1 MKWLISVWGD
11 PSGWKEVEY
20 HYKGKSIKSANHLGL
35 VQNVENPNETLIMV
49 GDSLAYSSV
58 IGKEEITYEELKE
71 KLKNYIRK
79 QYFEKFH
86 IKSAKLVILPGG
98 KGTYKRKIGP
108 NSWEYLTIDGESKD
122 LKFITLWYLIQLL
135 EKNLNKIFE
144 KRRLEVIF
152 DTSHGWNFV
161 PITVY
166 QTLWL
171 VLEILSFFGIDVIF
185 KMIATEPFVDGNTPL
200 NVVEIEERRVPFN
213 LYGFKT
219 REGYKSALR
228 PTEYGKK
235 TGKLLGTLLGELKR
249 FINYEYK
256 GAVVNDIPL
265 IVGAFYNGLPLA
277 VKTFYTPA
285 EQIKPLIDKLFEIY
299 TKGIEISFEDNK
311 TTIRRALSF
320 SPYTEVLFISYLYNL
335 LTEVIGNSCFL
346 KREEITI
353 RELREFAC
361 KLFGKD
367 EKKLIAITKELGDCE
382 GKTKGF
388 IVKKVEE
395 VSKNGGNL
403 NGWIRLKELTE
414 DEKEEKEE
422 NEDIKK
428 EEAKKESIA
437 ERNFLA
443 HAGLSRAEIEIKCA
457 GKDIYIRYNPCTPNK
472 LKEIKKWIQK
482 GLTEIV

>member
-1 MKWLISVWGD
+1 MKWLISIWGD

-35 VQNVENPNETLIMV
+35 VQSVENPNKTLIMV
-49 GDSLAYSSV
+49 GDSLAYPSV
-58 IGKEEITYEELKE
+58 VGKENITYKKLKE
-71 KLKNYIRK
+71 KLKK
-79 QYFEKFH
+79 H
-86 IKSAKLVILPGG
+86 IKEQFLKKFLLESAELVVLPGG
-98 KGTYKRKIGP
+98 KGTYKRRIGS
-108 NSWEYLTIDGESKD
+108 NTWEYLTIDGESKD
-122 LKFITLWYLIQLL
+122 LKFIALWYLIQLL
-135 EKNLNKIFE
+135 EENLNKLFE
-144 KRRLEVIF
+144 KGRLEVIF
-152 DTSHGWNFV
+152 DASHGWNFV

-171 VLEILSFFGIDVIF
+171 VLEILSFFGVDVTF
-185 KMIATEPFVDGNTPL
+185 KMIATEPFIDGNTPL

-228 PTEYGKK
+228 PTEYGRK

-277 VKTFYTPA
+277 VKTFYTPT

-299 TKGIEISFEDNK
+299 TKGIEISFDIK
-311 TTIRRALSF
+311 RALSF
-320 SPYTEVLFISYLYNL
+320 SLYTEILFISYLYNL
-335 LTEVIGNSCFL
+335 LTEAVGNSDFL
-346 KREEITI
+346 RKEETSIK
-353 RELREFAC
+353 ELRKFAC

-382 GKTKGF
+382 GKTKGE
-388 IVKKVEE
+388 IVLVIEKALKEKKDLSNWV
-395 VSKNGGNL
+395 
-403 NGWIRLKELTE
+403 RLKELTTNE
-414 DEKEEKEE
+414 TEEKEG
-422 NEDIKK
+422 NANIKK
-428 EEAKKESIA
+428 GEARKESIA

-457 GKDIYIRYNPCTPNK
+457 GNDIFIRYKPDR
-472 LKEIKKWIQK
+472 LDEIKNWVQN
-482 GLTEIV
+482 GLTEME